1 MKKAK
6 ISLNTAD
13 KVREFINVASELDCD
28 LDLVSGRRVIDGKSM
43 MGIFSLDLTKPIE
56 MNINTRED
64 IDYILKAFEH
74 FIIMD

>member
-6 ISLNTAD
+6 ISLNTAE
-13 KVREFINVASELDCD
+13 KVKQFITVASELDCD

-56 MNINTRED
+56 MNINTKED
-64 IDYILKAFEH
+64 IDYILKVFEN
-74 FIIMD
+74 FIIL

>member
-6 ISLNTAD
+6 ISLNTAE

-56 MNINTRED
+56 MNINTQED
-64 IDYILKAFEH
+64 IDYILKVFEN
-74 FIIMD
+74 FIIM

>member
-6 ISLNTAD
+6 ISLNTAE
-13 KVREFINVASELDCD
+13 KVREFISVASELDCE

-64 IDYILKAFEH
+64 MEYILKAFQN
-74 FIIMD
+74 FIIME

>member
-6 ISLNTAD
+6 ISLNTVE

-56 MNINTRED
+56 MNINTQED
-64 IDYILKAFEH
+64 IDYILKVFEN
-74 FIIMD
+74 FIIL